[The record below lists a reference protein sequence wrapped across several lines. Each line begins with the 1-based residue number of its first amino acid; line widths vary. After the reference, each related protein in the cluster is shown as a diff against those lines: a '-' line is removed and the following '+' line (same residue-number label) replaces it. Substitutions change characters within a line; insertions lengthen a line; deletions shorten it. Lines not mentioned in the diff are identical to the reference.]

1 MLISLVLAT
10 KDRTVELA
18 RFLESLARQTYA
30 DFELLVVDQNPD
42 DRIQRILMA
51 YPRINIAHLVADA
64 GLSRARNVGLSI
76 AKGQVIAF
84 PDDDCWYP
92 SDLLER
98 VVGYLEARPDW
109 GGVAGR
115 TMSDHTG
122 RPLWNWHTQQGPVT
136 PSNVWRRVNSN
147 SIFLRRSTFASGLR
161 FDERLGV
168 GAGTPWGSAEE
179 VDLVLSALQAGA
191 SIEFI
196 PDVVVYHE
204 NAFPDGGNAEITKAY
219 RYACGTGFVLRKHR
233 YRLDFIVLRVL
244 APLARLIRAL
254 VLGNLF
260 EAQFM
265 AAIARGR
272 IRGLI
277 GSE

>member
-147 SIFLRRSTFASGLR
+147 SIFLRRTTFASGLR

-179 VDLVLSALQAGA
+179 VDLVLSALQA
-191 SIEFI
+191 
-196 PDVVVYHE
+196 
-204 NAFPDGGNAEITKAY
+204 AY